1 MRLFL
6 VSMFLILTE
15 IGAQACPRGAVC
27 LAAGTRQAL
36 EVPAPRRTLFE
47 QGVARVK
54 LHALPVRPDLLG
66 HSLATHVAPLQPTVA
81 MPWIWQTIRQDVYRR
96 MPHTTS
102 QGVSMV
108 FSPVVVTSSLDTVPG
123 LGVEG
128 GF

>member
-1 MRLFL
+1 MRLL
-6 VSMFLILTE
+6 LISVLILTE
-15 IGAQACPRGAVC
+15 IGAEACPRGACVVV
-27 LAAGTRQAL
+27 GTREAPL
-36 EVPAPRRTLFE
+36 ETPARRSTLFE

-54 LHALPVRPDLLG
+54 LHALPVRPDTLA
-66 HSLATHVAPLQPTVA
+66 HSLATHVAPVRPTVA
-81 MPWIWQTIRQDVYRR
+81 MPWIWQTIRRDVYRR

-108 FSPVVVTSSLDTVPG
+108 FSPVVVESSLDTVPG